1 MPICL
6 AQMGRKPEALPAGS
20 GRDLLPKM
28 RGKKQ
33 VDNYEREETEWK
45 HLVTPIAW
53 SGTAAVETEVLTVR
67 AMIPFTR
74 AVEIHG
80 KDTSKEKLHS
90 CRGHSGRYER

>member
-1 MPICL
+1 
-6 AQMGRKPEALPAGS
+6 MGRKPES
-20 GRDLLPKM
+20 LLGNSVNTM
-28 RGKKQ
+28 MEKQ
-33 VDNYEREETEWK
+33 VDNYEREETEWNN
-45 HLVTPIAW
+45 LVEPDAR
-53 SGTAAVETEVLTVR
+53 SGTAAVVTAVLTVR